1 MHLYHSPS
9 QATFHAYTTAEQ
21 FGFYAA
27 IVTKRIGTVQSL
39 KSRVSYPNRYLA
51 KKAAARVCK
60 ALFLIHSAQS
70 TPVTT

>member
-1 MHLYHSPS
+1 VHLYHAPS
-9 QATFHAYTTAEQ
+9 GCTFHAYTKAEQ

-27 IVTKRIGTVQSL
+27 IVTKRIGTTQSL
-39 KSRVSYPNRYLA
+39 KSRVNYPNHYLA